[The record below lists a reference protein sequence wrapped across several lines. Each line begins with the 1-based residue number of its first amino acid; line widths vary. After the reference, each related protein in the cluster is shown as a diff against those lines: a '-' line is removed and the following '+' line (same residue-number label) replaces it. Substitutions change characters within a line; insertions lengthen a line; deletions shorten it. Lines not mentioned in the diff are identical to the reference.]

1 MILYTTLATI
11 SAVALGLALNV
22 ARKQVRGLTRELKK
36 KTSLVF
42 KYETQLLD
50 YRAEVAGAN
59 DKAKTWEGRGEE
71 LTRRC
76 LVAENDLA
84 GALQKL
90 FVLEEREA
98 VRRENARIRKVNQRA
113 REKGDKMSNNK
124 QTTHTCV
131 FEKSATSNS
140 NEAKCKHCNN
150 VRYLIDVK
158 LNNETFGGNNGQ

>member
-1 MILYTTLATI
+1 MIYTTLATI

-22 ARKQVRGLTRELKK
+22 ARAQVRGLERELKK

-59 DKAKTWEGRGEE
+59 DKAKTWEGRGED
-71 LTRRC
+71 LGKRL

-113 REKGDKMSNNK
+113 REKGG
-124 QTTHTCV
+124 
-131 FEKSATSNS
+131 
-140 NEAKCKHCNN
+140 
-150 VRYLIDVK
+150 
-158 LNNETFGGNNGQ
+158 NNEQQ

>member
-1 MILYTTLATI
+1 MILYTTLATL

-22 ARKQVRGLTRELKK
+22 SRKTVRGLERELKK

-50 YRAEVAGAN
+50 YRSEVAGAN
-59 DKAKTWEGRGEE
+59 DKAKTWEGRGED
-71 LTRRC
+71 LGKRL

-98 VRRENARIRKVNQRA
+98 VRRENARVRKANQRA
-113 REKGDKMSNNK
+113 REKG
-124 QTTHTCV
+124 
-131 FEKSATSNS
+131 
-140 NEAKCKHCNN
+140 
-150 VRYLIDVK
+150 
-158 LNNETFGGNNGQ
+158 GNNDQQ

>member
-22 ARKQVRGLTRELKK
+22 SRKTVRGLERELKK

-71 LTRRC
+71 LTRRV

-98 VRRENARIRKVNQRA
+98 VRRENARVRKANQRA
-113 REKGDKMSNNK
+113 REKGG
-124 QTTHTCV
+124 
-131 FEKSATSNS
+131 
-140 NEAKCKHCNN
+140 
-150 VRYLIDVK
+150 
-158 LNNETFGGNNGQ
+158 NNEQQ